1 MKICAIIAEFN
12 PFHNGHKYLIEKVRE
27 KGFTHIIA
35 VMSGN
40 FVQRGEPSIIS
51 KQSKVR
57 LALSLGVDLVAEIPV
72 VWSLSSAERYARAGI
87 EIIKSFGCVDAI
99 AFGSECGNINA
110 MKEIVTVIKTDE
122 FKLLLK
128 KILSSG
134 VTFAKAREMAIN
146 SIISNTE
153 IGNFLSAPNNI
164 LGIEYLKFIEDF
176 NVNVEPITIKRIG
189 KNDGREYH
197 SASEIRKM
205 IINSDESFKNYVPQ
219 FSFEVLKKETIHNLE
234 SAQQAFIYKLRT
246 LSREDILK
254 LPDIS
259 EGLENRILESVNREN
274 NLNDI
279 LFSIKTKRYTMA
291 RIKRILMC
299 SFLDI
304 SSEIQT
310 HSVPYIRILGSNSK
324 GYEILKKGKKTA
336 SLPLVSRYSEIKKL
350 SKPAIEVFNCECKS
364 SDFYCF
370 FSKKIDSCGKEQAF
384 KMITH

>member
-12 PFHNGHKYLIEKVRE
+12 PFHNGHKYLIDKIRE

-35 VMSGN
+35 VISGN

-51 KQSKVR
+51 KQSRIKS
-57 LALSLGVDLVAEIPV
+57 ALSLGVDLVAEIPV

-110 MKEIVTVIKTDE
+110 MKEIVTALKTDK

-128 KILSSG
+128 ENLDNG
-134 VTFAKAREMAIN
+134 VTFAKACKMAIN
-146 SIISNTE
+146 SIMNAEVS
-153 IGNFLSAPNNI
+153 NFLNFPNNI
-164 LGIEYLKFIEDF
+164 LGIEYLKSIEDF

-189 KNDGREYH
+189 KNNECKYC
-197 SASEIRKM
+197 SASEIRRM

-219 FSFEVLKKETIHNLE
+219 FSFEILKKETIHNLE
-234 SAQQAFIYKLRT
+234 FAQQSFIYKLRN

-254 LPDIS
+254 LPDVS
-259 EGLENRILESVNREN
+259 EGLENRILESVRREN
-274 NLNDI
+274 NLNSI

-299 SFLDI
+299 GFLDI
-304 SSEIQT
+304 KSEIQT
-310 HSVPYIRILGSNSK
+310 HSVPYIRLLGSNSK
-324 GYEILKKGKKTA
+324 GYEILKKSKKTA
-336 SLPLVSRYSEIKKL
+336 LLPLVSRYSEIKKL
-350 SKPAIEVFNCECKS
+350 SSFAIEVFNCECKS
-364 SDFYCF
+364 SDCYCF
-370 FSKKIDSCGKEQAF
+370 FSKKIESCGQEQAF
-384 KMITH
+384 RMITC

>member
-1 MKICAIIAEFN
+1 MKICAIMAEFN

-27 KGFTHIIA
+27 KGFTHLIA

-51 KQSKVR
+51 KQSRIKS
-57 LALSLGVDLVAEIPV
+57 ALSSGIDLVAEIPV
-72 VWSLSSAERYARAGI
+72 VWSLSSAEIYARAGI

-99 AFGSECGNINA
+99 AFGSECGNINF
-110 MKEIVTVIKTDE
+110 MKKIVAALKTDE

-128 KILSSG
+128 KNLNSG
-134 VTFAKAREMAIN
+134 VTFAKAREMAIY
-146 SIISNTE
+146 SIIPNAE
-153 IGNFLSAPNNI
+153 ISNFLGTPNNI

-176 NVNVEPITIKRIG
+176 DVNVEPVTIKRIG
-189 KNDGREYH
+189 KNNGHEYC

-205 IINSDESFKNYVPQ
+205 IINSDENFKNYVPW
-219 FSFEVLKKETIHNLE
+219 FSSEGLKKETIHNLE
-234 SAQQAFIYKLRT
+234 FAQQAFIYKLRT

-259 EGLENRILESVNREN
+259 EGLENRILKSVHHEN

-279 LFSIKTKRYTMA
+279 LFSIKTKRYTLS

-299 SFLDI
+299 GFLDI
-304 SSEIQT
+304 NSEIQT
-310 HSVPYIRILGSNSK
+310 YSVPYIRLLGSNSK
-324 GYEILKKGKKTA
+324 GYEILKKSKKTA
-336 SLPLVSRYSEIKKL
+336 LLPLISRYSEIKKL

-364 SDFYCF
+364 SNFYCF
-370 FSKKIDSCGKEQAF
+370 FSKKIESSGKEEAF
-384 KMITH
+384 RMITN